1 MFIAFYFLF
10 LKIRKFIFETKMDY
24 RAVPVVEVIRLIS
37 WSRFNYDASIE
48 DIRAC
53 RKAKNIICRSQVSI
67 NDFIIEREFDG
78 EIHLLFLFQK

>member
-1 MFIAFYFLF
+1 MN
-10 LKIRKFIFETKMDY
+10 Y
-24 RAVPVVEVIRLIS
+24 RAVPVVEVIGWIS
-37 WSRFNYDASIE
+37 GRDLYYDASIE

>member
-1 MFIAFYFLF
+1 
-10 LKIRKFIFETKMDY
+10 MDY

-37 WSRFNYDASIE
+37 SWDLSYEASVE

-67 NDFIIEREFDG
+67 NDFIIEREFYG
-78 EIHLLFLFQK
+78 EIHLLFFL